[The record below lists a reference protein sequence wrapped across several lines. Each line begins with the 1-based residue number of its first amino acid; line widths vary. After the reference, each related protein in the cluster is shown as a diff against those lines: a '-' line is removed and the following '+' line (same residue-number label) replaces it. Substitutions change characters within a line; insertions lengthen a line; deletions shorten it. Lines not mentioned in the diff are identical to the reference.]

1 MYYYAGFANHFCHF
15 ILFNPSLPSLQDA
28 KSNPVCYLPPQ
39 YDCTPTKRFKTE
51 PLSVSMAA
59 EEEGEGTSTKRY
71 TGDVGCRL

>member
-1 MYYYAGFANHFCHF
+1 MDVIYYAGFMFV
-15 ILFNPSLPSLQDA
+15 ISISPPSLQDT

-59 EEEGEGTSTKRY
+59 EEDGEGTPTKRY
-71 TGDVGCRL
+71 IGSRIGC